1 MNNIQRENEL
11 KKRVWRECLYEE
23 LVKIYGE
30 ENVLEVEPFTYCVP
44 EVDCEGNERCV
55 KIKLSVPRK
64 NADGEEYD
72 MYEEANA
79 YKATLEAKAEDER
92 KRREKKEREEKEK
105 EARKEA
111 RARKRK
117 AEADKVL
124 KNNEA

>member
-1 MNNIQRENEL
+1 MNKIQRENEL
-11 KKRVWRECLYEE
+11 KTRVWNDTLKDS
-23 LVKIYGE
+23 LVQVYGE
-30 ENVLEVEPFTYCVP
+30 ENVLEVEPFTFCIP
-44 EVDCEGNERCV
+44 ELDCEGNETCL
-55 KIKLSVPRK
+55 KIKLSTPRK

-92 KRREKKEREEKEK
+92 KRRKKKEREEKEK

>member
-1 MNNIQRENEL
+1 MNKIQRENEL
-11 KKRVWRECLYEE
+11 KMRVWNETIKDS
-23 LVKIYGE
+23 LVQVYGE
-30 ENVLEVEPFTYCVP
+30 ENVLEVEPFTFCVP
-44 EVDCEGNERCV
+44 ELDCEGNETCL
-55 KIKLSVPRK
+55 KIKLSTPRK

-72 MYEEANA
+72 MYEEAKA
-79 YKATLEAKAEDER
+79 YEATLEAKRENER
-92 KRREKKEREEKEK
+92 RKREKKEREEKEK

>member
-1 MNNIQRENEL
+1 MNKIQRENEL
-11 KKRVWRECLYEE
+11 KTRVWNDTLKDS
-23 LVKIYGE
+23 LVQVYGE
-30 ENVLEVEPFTYCVP
+30 ENVLEVEPFTFCIP
-44 EVDCEGNERCV
+44 ELDCEGNETCL
-55 KIKLSVPRK
+55 KIKLSTPRK

-92 KRREKKEREEKEK
+92 KRLEKKEREEKEK